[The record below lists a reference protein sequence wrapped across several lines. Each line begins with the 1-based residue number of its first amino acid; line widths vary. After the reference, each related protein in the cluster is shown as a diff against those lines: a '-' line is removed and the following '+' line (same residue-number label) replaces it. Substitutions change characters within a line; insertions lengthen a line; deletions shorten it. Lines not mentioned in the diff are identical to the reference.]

1 MSKRREVISRAV
13 ADLLEIPKDLALDL
27 PRITLV
33 GKGELYI
40 ENHRGII
47 EYSLERLRVNLSRG
61 YIEIEGQ
68 GLEISA
74 LMPDELAIVGEIRSL
89 RYMD

>member
-33 GKGELYI
+33 GRGELYI

>member
-33 GKGELYI
+33 GKGELFI